1 LCGYIRP
8 FGGYQ
13 VVPVLPGGEVR
24 VVGVPGPVVVPEGV
38 VTEPRIVQTHLSTGF
53 TSPPFQVGK
62 LFLFVADV
70 PAEQLIVVNHFNPNL
85 TFTGKAMNTA

>member
-1 LCGYIRP
+1 
-8 FGGYQ
+8 
-13 VVPVLPGGEVR
+13 
-24 VVGVPGPVVVPEGV
+24 VG
-38 VTEPRIVQTHLSTGF
+38 Q
-53 TSPPFQVGK
+53 